1 MSPEIEGRQLSLPKP
16 LHTAS
21 PRTDSL
27 LYDAVSR
34 SLALRHPDSSFSLYP
49 SISPLS
55 FPSPHVL
62 VPSPTSSAVFLHLR
76 SSSDP
81 AVALFL
87 ASSPVPSA
95 VLLRFY
101 ILRAGRFARIRVVS
115 SHRDL
120 EFDPARWGAVFRA
133 SHGVSV
139 KLSGGANVFSMYS
152 VSSSKI
158 WVFAVRLIGDE
169 GGGEAL
175 KLIKCAVVDCCFPV
189 CTVRVLFGFLVL
201 GEDNGVR
208 VFPLRPL
215 IKGNQRKEKMNGG
228 KRTSLKNGSNNGVD
242 VAKSSDGG
250 KAMGPSGDKHS
261 ESVKSR
267 SVKLRQDS
275 KDVGSFFVAFE
286 DKAVGDSISMEK
298 ARRSIKAISVQA
310 LSMDHFV
317 VLDSIG
323 DVHLLSLSFR
333 IQGVDEPRF
342 MKRLNHT
349 MKVQKL
355 AVFEDESSVTRNI
368 WISDGCHSVHLMTV
382 SDTHTSFDDS
392 ENKDTKEILRT
403 SGPTILHT
411 FQVTQAIFTSE
422 KIQEIVPL
430 AANAVLI
437 LGQGHILIWRRNI
450 HSQVNWFVNRILDRN
465 VHLYIL
471 LSDQRGTK
479 GFCESNLIYAVGGN
493 LNLESLQIPEKQSF
507 NKAISAL
514 QL

>member
-27 LYDAVSR
+27 LYDVVSR
-34 SLALRHPDSSFSLYP
+34 SLALRHSDSSFSLYP
-49 SISPLS
+49 SFSPLS

-62 VPSPTSSAVFLHLR
+62 VPSPTSSAAFLHLR
-76 SSSDP
+76 NSSDP
-81 AVALFL
+81 AVTLFL
-87 ASSPVPSA
+87 ASTPVPSA

-175 KLIKCAVVDCCFPV
+175 KLIKCAVVNCWFPV

-201 GEDNGVR
+201 GEENGVR

-215 IKGNQRKEKMNGG
+215 IKGNQRKEKKNGG
-228 KRTSLKNGSNNGVD
+228 KRNSSKNGLSNGVD
-242 VAKSSDGG
+242 VAKSSNGG
-250 KAMGPSGDKHS
+250 KALGQGGDKHS

-286 DKAVGDSISMEK
+286 DKNVGDSISTEK
-298 ARRSIKAISVQA
+298 ARRSIKAISIQA
-310 LSMDHFV
+310 LSTEHFV

-323 DVHLLSLSFR
+323 NVHLLSLSFS
-333 IQGVDEPRF
+333 IQGMNEPRF
-342 MKRLNHT
+342 MKRLNRT

-355 AVFEDESSVTRNI
+355 AVFEDVSSVTRNI

-382 SDTHTSFDDS
+382 SDTDTSFDNS
-392 ENKDTKEILRT
+392 ETKDTEGKILRT

-411 FQVTQAIFTSE
+411 FLVTQAIFTSE

-437 LGQGHILIWRRNI
+437 LGQGISILFKFSPSFLGWTDGTCHFRIQKYVCLCNFIDLLDVLFEIGHILIWRINI
-450 HSQVNWFVNRILDRN
+450 HSQVNWFVNRVLDRN
-465 VHLYIL
+465 V
-471 LSDQRGTK
+471 
-479 GFCESNLIYAVGGN
+479 
-493 LNLESLQIPEKQSF
+493 
-507 NKAISAL
+507 
-514 QL
+514 